1 MNKNDGAYEQR
12 LAKLKK
18 DGNGVVRTT
27 SRIEDA
33 NRDDTNEAIPKWTK
47 KSGLKRGEGWA
58 EEGLDRFQVLLD
70 MVHED
75 RNVEENK
82 VVEDQLLKFWSEI
95 EKGKKRKMKRRVDFR
110 LHACRSVLTRVWP
123 VLSHR
128 SMAHAPACWLISVAG
143 GS

>member
-1 MNKNDGAYEQR
+1 MNKSDGAYEQR

-47 KSGLKRGEGWA
+47 KSGLQRGEGWA
-58 EEGLDRFQVLLD
+58 VEGLDRFQVLLD

-75 RNVEENK
+75 RNVEGSK

-95 EKGKKRKMKRRVDFR
+95 EKGKKRKRRV
-110 LHACRSVLTRVWP
+110 RV
-123 VLSHR
+123 VMVTKKR
-128 SMAHAPACWLISVAG
+128 ERQNYDGDTDDETTNTARV
-143 GS
+143 

>member
-58 EEGLDRFQVLLD
+58 EEGLDRFQILLD

-95 EKGKKRKMKRRVDFR
+95 EKGKKRKRKRRV
-110 LHACRSVLTRVWP
+110 RV
-123 VLSHR
+123 VTVTKKR
-128 SMAHAPACWLISVAG
+128 ERRNYDGDTDDETNVETTNTARV
-143 GS
+143 